1 MRKFLSILIILT
13 LPILVFLSD
22 YNLNLSNGDYLWING
37 LTDNIIGHIPGMY
50 EQNNELF
57 FRADNSVSEY
67 SFDIGL
73 NKWKIGISKNT
84 NDSTVLFYD
93 ISTQDRNNKNLS
105 YFLNLINGAKKF
117 IYLSVYDLD
126 NVDIVNALISAKNRG
141 VDVRVVIESGNRNT
155 KTDFK
160 LPNNNIP
167 IIYDMNSA
175 YMHNKFGVI
184 DGYCVVT
191 GSTNLT
197 ETGINSN
204 SNNMFIVFNNE
215 LAQDYM
221 EEFNEQFNKKMFGKY
236 DDNIKS
242 FVKVKTNSGLIE
254 PFFMPE
260 DDLKDRLVQL
270 INSAQQSID
279 IMMFTF
285 TDKEIANALLDAK
298 NRGLKIRIIME
309 TFQAKSSWSVYSFIK
324 SLNPVL
330 DKNPRTFHHKVMII
344 DNSITV
350 TGSYNFTNSAQ
361 FKNDENAL
369 IIHSQDVS
377 HSFTKEF
384 NRFWTLYT
392 KK

>member
-1 MRKFLSILIILT
+1 MKKFLGFFLILT

-22 YNLNLSNGDYLWING
+22 YNLNLSNGDYLLING

-50 EQNNELF
+50 EQNNDFF
-57 FRADNSVSEY
+57 FRADNSSSEY

-73 NKWKIGISKNT
+73 NKWKISISKNT
-84 NDSTVLFYD
+84 EDSTVLFYD
-93 ISTQDRNNKNLS
+93 TSTQDRNGKNLT
-105 YFLNLINGAKKF
+105 YFLSLINGAKKF
-117 IYLSVYDLD
+117 IYVSVYDLD
-126 NVDIVNALISAKNRG
+126 NADIVNALISAKNRG
-141 VDVRVVIESGNRNT
+141 VDVKVVIESGNRNT

-175 YMHNKFGVI
+175 YMHNKFIVI
-184 DGYCVVT
+184 DGYCVIT

-221 EEFNEQFNKKMFGKY
+221 EEFEEQFDKKMFGSH
-236 DDNIKS
+236 DDNTKS
-242 FVKVKTNSGLIE
+242 FNKVSTNSGLIE

-260 DDLKDRLVQL
+260 DNLKDRLVQL
-270 INSAQQSID
+270 INNAQQSID

-298 NRGLKIRIIME
+298 NRGLKVRVIME
-309 TFQAKSSWSVYSFIK
+309 TFQANSRWSVYKLIND
-324 SLNPVL
+324 LNPIL

-344 DNSITV
+344 DNIITI

-369 IIHSQDVS
+369 IIHSQDIS
-377 HSFTKEF
+377 HAYTREF
-384 NRFWTLYT
+384 NRFWKMYKT
-392 KK
+392 K